1 MRTASAFSLASLLLM
16 VSLSHLALVVP
27 MEGERA
33 SAVAPKNNPVDF
45 EVTGIEI
52 GNSTL
57 SARQWTQPDSSTIE
71 YLIKGD
77 TIQVNVSFYI

>member
-27 MEGERA
+27 VEEERVY
-33 SAVAPKNNPVDF
+33 AVAPKSNPVDF

-57 SARQWTQPDSSTIE
+57 SARQWTQPD
-71 YLIKGD
+71 
-77 TIQVNVSFYI
+77 